1 MGYGIR
7 RTWFGREG
15 GVQKVANPNDS
26 TKAQFNNSGE
36 KKSAI
41 LQNVGF
47 GWFRFDSVPLVKC
60 ACRGLRQTNIYKCSN
75 RTDNCIFICTRSTSH
90 HPENIYIYI
99 LYIFRCTYIGAHLA
113 GAKSISRFD
122 SILHLVEV
130 ESSMGRRFHSFIH
143 SMASHWQQKQ
153 QGQHIYMSNNNRSY
167 NFIAWHGAYESRPAN
182 PFLHSARGK
191 KNTPT
196 TL

>member
-1 MGYGIR
+1 MVWNLTYLCPNNSNKELS
-7 RTWFGREG
+7 WDFGPILLGVSSIQRAEKDGLWDSKDLVWKG
-15 GVQKVANPNDS
+15 GRGSKVANPNDS

-143 SMASHWQQKQ
+143 SMASHW
-153 QGQHIYMSNNNRSY
+153 
-167 NFIAWHGAYESRPAN
+167 
-182 PFLHSARGK
+182 
-191 KNTPT
+191 
-196 TL
+196 